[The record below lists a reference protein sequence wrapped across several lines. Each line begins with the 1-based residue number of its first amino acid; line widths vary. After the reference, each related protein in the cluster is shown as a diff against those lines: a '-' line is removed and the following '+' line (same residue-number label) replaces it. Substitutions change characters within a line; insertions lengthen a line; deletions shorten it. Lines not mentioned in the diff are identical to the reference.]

1 MNKERPTELNKKIK
15 RLRESRDS
23 LKCNNREKNLLNQ
36 KLRDGKAVV
45 AASRDRWKRC
55 SKELRKENNLQKA
68 EFEKQ
73 LAGAQEEVLR
83 ERMRADREQARAEQL
98 QCEITSIREKKS
110 GARTSHSKNGRE
122 SASTLVSHSDD
133 HHVRQAYFTG
143 SPLI

>member
-1 MNKERPTELNKKIK
+1 MHMERPTELNKKIK
-15 RLRESRDS
+15 RLRESRDN

-45 AASRDRWKRC
+45 AASRDRWKHC
-55 SKELRKENNLQKA
+55 SKELRKENNRLKTD
-68 EFEKQ
+68 FEKQ
-73 LAGAQEEVLR
+73 LADVQEAVLR

-110 GARTSHSKNGRE
+110 GARTPHSKNGRK
-122 SASTLVSHSDD
+122 STSPLVSRSDD
-133 HHVRQAYFTG
+133 HHVHQAYFTG